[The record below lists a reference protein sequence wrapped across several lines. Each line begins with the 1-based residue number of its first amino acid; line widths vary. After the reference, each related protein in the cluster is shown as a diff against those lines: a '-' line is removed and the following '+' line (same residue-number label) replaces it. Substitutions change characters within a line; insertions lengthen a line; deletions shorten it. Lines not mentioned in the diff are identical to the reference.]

1 MTSWLAKVCRG
12 SWKRISGTPAIQN
25 KKTVDHPIFGR
36 RNNRLTLI
44 GLPNAFRI
52 LAGAWKSA
60 LGTEAEVSAWTRG
73 EAFTDPWPHTQY
85 RVT

>member
-25 KKTVDHPIFGR
+25 KKTVDHPILGN

-44 GLPNAFRI
+44 GLPNACRI
-52 LAGAWKSA
+52 VVAARKGA
-60 LGTEAEVSAWTRG
+60 LCTEAEVSAWTRG
-73 EAFTDPWPHTQY
+73 ETFTDPWPQTQY